1 MSGYIKR
8 KGQET
13 TLLKSRYFPYR
24 LRGYR
29 VKKSVALIGVGGN
42 IGDSLRRFKKLFHF
56 IKREPCL
63 KLLATSTILKNPP
76 FGYLEQE
83 DFYNTLIF
91 VETSLTP
98 MKLLK
103 LLQKT
108 ESHFGRKR
116 LFNNAPRTLD
126 LDIIAF
132 NKQRVT
138 KGSTL
143 IVPHPHYHERQSVL
157 IPLKSLKGV
166 KWLKRVL

>member
-1 MSGYIKR
+1 LSGYIKR

-13 TLLKSRYFPYR
+13 TLLKGRRFPCK

-42 IGDSLRRFKKLFHF
+42 IGDSLRRFEKLFHF
-56 IKREPCL
+56 LKREPRL
-63 KLLATSTILKNPP
+63 KLLATSTLLKNPP
-76 FGYLEQE
+76 FGYLDQE
-83 DFYNTLIF
+83 DFYNTLVL

-98 MKLLK
+98 IKLLK
-103 LLQKT
+103 LLQRI

-116 LFNNAPRTLD
+116 LFKNAPRTLD

-143 IVPHPHYHERQSVL
+143 IVPHPRYQERQSILV
-157 IPLKSLKGV
+157 PLKSLKGV